1 MQNKTEFR
9 FADGCHLS
17 PAPLPFSILFK
28 TMFHFFM
35 MMITKKEKAKEP
47 PGTRQAGKGFEK
59 MKIQPI
65 VCRGA
70 EAKPADR

>member
-1 MQNKTEFR
+1 
-9 FADGCHLS
+9 
-17 PAPLPFSILFK
+17 
-28 TMFHFFM
+28 M

-70 EAKPADR
+70 EAKPAARLKRGNYAELREPSQIMKQCFDKLIPVF

>member
-1 MQNKTEFR
+1 
-9 FADGCHLS
+9 
-17 PAPLPFSILFK
+17 
-28 TMFHFFM
+28 MFYDDDY
-35 MMITKKEKAKEP
+35 KKEKAKEP

-59 MKIQPI
+59 MKILPI

>member
-1 MQNKTEFR
+1 
-9 FADGCHLS
+9 
-17 PAPLPFSILFK
+17 
-28 TMFHFFM
+28 M
-35 MMITKKEKAKEP
+35 MTITKKGKAKEP

-70 EAKPADR
+70 EAKPAAR